1 MINFET
7 FKKMY
12 DSIPGE
18 PEFELYFNDRKDTY
32 WIIKYSDY
40 VTYQK
45 SGFNS
50 NEIKYDNLDELYNV
64 NLKDS
69 WQNITDIVID
79 TTFSIKDDKEDIED
93 TYNVKL

>member
-7 FKKMY
+7 FKNLY
-12 DSIPGE
+12 DTIPGE

-45 SGFNS
+45 SSLNS
-50 NEIKYDNLDELYNV
+50 DEIKYDNLDELYNV

-79 TTFSIKDDKEDIED
+79 TTFSIKDDKEDIEN

>member
-7 FKKMY
+7 FKKLY
-12 DSIPGE
+12 DTIPGE
-18 PEFELYFNDRKDTY
+18 PEFELYFNDKKDTY

-45 SGFNS
+45 SSLNAS
-50 NEIKYDNLDELYNV
+50 EIKYDNLDELYNA